1 MTKIHEVKG
10 LDNRDIIEANPEDVG
25 LVKVTTCAV
34 SGQLATEACYN
45 DSKGYGVVTDYWY
58 EPTVPTV
65 SCQMHQ
71 SVVTC
76 TQTGMLAT
84 EFCPS
89 TTTTGVVVIPNGHP
103 LSAYV
108 NDSQYGP
115 VIAEYL
121 GTANS
126 LGYCTLHTSYE
137 TSTGGGWADGGFTDG
152 TAENSLV
159 PDARQLLQSAYDL
172 MGSMDASSAAYANIQ
187 SAAATLESI
196 LSSGNPGMAD
206 VAGAMALL
214 TQAMAG
220 AY

>member
-1 MTKIHEVKG
+1 MSP
-10 LDNRDIIEANPEDVG
+10 R
-25 LVKVTTCAV
+25 
-34 SGQLATEACYN
+34 
-45 DSKGYGVVTDYWY
+45 
-58 EPTVPTV
+58 PTPTV

-137 TSTGGGWADGGFTDG
+137 TSTGGGWSRWRLYRRFHRKLAG
-152 TAENSLV
+152 T
-159 PDARQLLQSAYDL
+159 
-172 MGSMDASSAAYANIQ
+172 
-187 SAAATLESI
+187 
-196 LSSGNPGMAD
+196 
-206 VAGAMALL
+206 
-214 TQAMAG
+214 
-220 AY
+220 

>member
-1 MTKIHEVKG
+1 
-10 LDNRDIIEANPEDVG
+10 
-25 LVKVTTCAV
+25 
-34 SGQLATEACYN
+34 
-45 DSKGYGVVTDYWY
+45 
-58 EPTVPTV
+58 
-65 SCQMHQ
+65 MHQ

-152 TAENSLV
+152 STENSLV
-159 PDARQLLQSAYDL
+159 PDARQLLQSASDL

>member
-1 MTKIHEVKG
+1 MTKIHEAKG
-10 LDNRDIIEANPEDVG
+10 LEDRDIIEANPEDLG

-84 EFCPS
+84 EYCPS

-103 LSAYV
+103 SA
-108 NDSQYGP
+108 P
-115 VIAEYL
+115 
-121 GTANS
+121 
-126 LGYCTLHTSYE
+126 
-137 TSTGGGWADGGFTDG
+137 
-152 TAENSLV
+152 
-159 PDARQLLQSAYDL
+159 
-172 MGSMDASSAAYANIQ
+172 M
-187 SAAATLESI
+187 
-196 LSSGNPGMAD
+196 
-206 VAGAMALL
+206 
-214 TQAMAG
+214 
-220 AY
+220 